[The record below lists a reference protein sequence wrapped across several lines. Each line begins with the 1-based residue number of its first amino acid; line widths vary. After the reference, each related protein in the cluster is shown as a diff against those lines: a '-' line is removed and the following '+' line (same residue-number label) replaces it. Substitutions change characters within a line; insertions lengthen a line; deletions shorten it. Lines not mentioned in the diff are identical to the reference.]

1 MIVYTANIVE
11 PTDTMHKDIK
21 SKNAELCIYDDISN
35 TNIQH
40 ISHTGFISQLQ
51 CCFWTY
57 SFPRKESWVSRG
69 NGYSKELDLP

>member
-1 MIVYTANIVE
+1 MIVYTANIAE

-40 ISHTGFISQLQ
+40 ISRTGFISQLPVL
-51 CCFWTY
+51 F
-57 SFPRKESWVSRG
+57 
-69 NGYSKELDLP
+69 LDLFISQERKLGI

>member
-1 MIVYTANIVE
+1 MQSTQVSKTMIVYTANIAE

-40 ISHTGFISQLQ
+40 ISRTGFISQLPVL
-51 CCFWTY
+51 F
-57 SFPRKESWVSRG
+57 
-69 NGYSKELDLP
+69 LDLFISQERKLGI